1 MFGHNLPDG
10 IYNTIVAMGRAYLN
24 NDGGK
29 PAVSDAFGPHTVA
42 VIIKK
47 ADDQVEFMSP
57 EDREEMNRL
66 KKPFVY
72 LGSTKDISEA
82 YLPDRYVERHQY
94 VGRPFLHGIFDCYT
108 LVRDFY
114 RREWGLW
121 LPANIQRT
129 YGWWE
134 NGENLY
140 VDGAP
145 KYGFRTADDVRRH
158 DLIVMK
164 FGPVPNHGAI
174 YLGDGK
180 ILHHVGGR
188 FSCVERLTPF
198 LKQSIAVVYRNLAVQ
213 DQLATVGDHMIEGA
227 YE

>member
-10 IYNTIVAMGRAYLN
+10 IYTQITELGRAYLDN
-24 NDGGK
+24 AGGK
-29 PAVSDAFGPHTVA
+29 PVVSSVFGPHTAA

-47 ADDQVEFMSP
+47 PDDQVEFMTP
-57 EDREEMNRL
+57 EERAEMNQL
-66 KKPFVY
+66 KRPFVFI
-72 LGSTKDISEA
+72 GSNKDISEA
-82 YLPDRYVERHQY
+82 YLPDRYTEHHQY
-94 VGRPFLHGIFDCYT
+94 VDRPFLHGIFDCYT
-108 LVRDFY
+108 LVRDYY
-114 RREWGLW
+114 RREFGLW

-145 KYGFRTADDVRRH
+145 KYGFRQVDDVKRH
-158 DLIVMK
+158 DLLVMK

-174 YLGDGK
+174 YLGEGK
-180 ILHHVGGR
+180 LLHHIGGR
-188 FSCVERLTPF
+188 FSCVERLTPY
-198 LKQSIAVVYRNLAVQ
+198 LKQSIAVVYRNATVQ
-213 DQLATVGDHMIEGA
+213 DMLASVGDHMIEGA

>member
-10 IYNTIVAMGRAYLN
+10 IYDALIERGAVYLDN
-24 NDGGK
+24 VGGK
-29 PAVSDAFGPHTVA
+29 PSVSLELSANTVA
-42 VIIKK
+42 VIKK
-47 ADDQVEFMSP
+47 KPDDQVETISDD
-57 EDREEMNRL
+57 ERAEMNAL
-66 KKPFVY
+66 QKPFVFV
-72 LGSTKDISEA
+72 GSSRDVSDA
-82 YLPDRYVERHQY
+82 YIPDRYTEKAPY
-94 VGRPFLHGIFDCYT
+94 LNRPFLHGIFDCYT

-134 NGENLY
+134 QGDNLY

-145 KYGFRTADDVRRH
+145 KYGFQTVQDVKRN

-164 FGPVPNHGAI
+164 MGPVPNHGAI

-180 ILHHVGGR
+180 ILHHIGGR
-188 FSCVERLTPF
+188 FSCVETLTPF
-198 LKQSIAVVYRNLAVQ
+198 LKQSIAIVYRHTGVQ
-213 DQLATVGDHMIEGA
+213 EIINAMGDHLIE
-227 YE
+227 ELDV

>member
-10 IYNTIVAMGRAYLN
+10 IYTELASLGRAYID

-29 PAVSDAFGPHTVA
+29 PVVSPEMTPNTVA
-42 VIIKK
+42 VAIKK
-47 ADDQVEFMSP
+47 PDDQVESMTVT
-57 EDREEMNRL
+57 EREEMNRL
-66 KKPFVY
+66 KKPFVFI
-72 LGSTKDISEA
+72 GSSKDISEA
-82 YLPDRYVERHQY
+82 YLPERYTENHPY
-94 VGRPFLHGIFDCYT
+94 VNRPFLHGIFDCYT

-134 NGENLY
+134 QGDNLY

-145 KYGFRTADDVRRH
+145 KYGFVQAADVKRH

-164 FGPVPNHGAI
+164 LGPVPNHGAI

-180 ILHHVGGR
+180 ILHHIGGR
-188 FSCVERLTPF
+188 FSTVDTLTPF
-198 LKQSIAVVYRNLAVQ
+198 LKQSIAIVYRNQ
-213 DQLATVGDHMIEGA
+213 TVREILSSAGDHQIVGLE
-227 YE
+227 